1 MQHQYPSGISSI
13 YDAEQNLQRFV
24 DEIKTAHKNRP
35 CGLVL
40 VFYCPIQYNGNKLVE
55 MLTAALPRTN
65 CCGCSSSGEVTPDGL
80 ESGCALAVLFPAD
93 KFVATASLLHSIN
106 QLGLEEIVHEVA
118 ALKGELSQKLQ
129 PRPSTTGITPV
140 SNQSNPAEIPDST
153 DSIFAISLI
162 DGLSYSEESIT
173 SALKIGLGDIPL
185 IGGSAGDSLQFT
197 ATEQFCDGKLH
208 SNSAVLILVKSEL
221 VFETFT
227 NRNFLPTEC
236 KFVVTESDPDS
247 RTVFEFNAEPAAQ
260 AYAQA
265 LQLQTDELTSEVFA
279 SNPVVLR
286 VGGEFYCR
294 SIQKANADGSL
305 TFFCAIDNGIV
316 LTLAKS
322 SGMVAST
329 RDMLARLDSSLGGID
344 MILGF
349 DCVLRRLDASNRG
362 VNDSISLLY
371 REHNVAGFGTYGE
384 QYDSMH
390 LNQTFTGVAFS
401 ANTNGKTND
410 KAKTGQSGIH
420 GADK

>member
-1 MQHQYPSGISSI
+1 MKRQYPSGISSI
-13 YDAEQNLQRFV
+13 YDTGQNPERFI
-24 DEIKTAHKNRP
+24 DLIKEAHSERA
-35 CGLVL
+35 CGLIL
-40 VFYCPIQYNGNKLVE
+40 VFYCPVRYAGEKLVAG
-55 MLTAALPRTN
+55 LSQALPGVK

-80 ESGCALAVLFPAD
+80 ESGSAVAVLFPAE
-93 KFVATASLLHSIN
+93 KFLAATSILHSVHEI
-106 QLGLEEIVHEVA
+106 GLDEIVLEVSA
-118 ALKGELSQKLQ
+118 VKNDLEQQLEA
-129 PRPSTTGITPV
+129 V
-140 SNQSNPAEIPDST
+140 SNNNDNCHFPAGVDSV
-153 DSIFAISLI
+153 FAISLI

-185 IGGSAGDSLQFT
+185 VGGSAGDSLQFS
-197 ATEQFCDGKLH
+197 ATEQFCDGKVY
-208 SNSAVLILVKSEL
+208 SNSAVLILVKSAL
-221 VFETFT
+221 QFETFT
-227 NRNFLPTEC
+227 NRNFLPTET

-260 AYAQA
+260 AYASA
-265 LQLQTDELTSEVFA
+265 LQLKPCELTPEVFA

-294 SIQKANADGSL
+294 SIQKVNLDGSL

-329 RDMLARLDSSLGGID
+329 REMLARLETSLGGID

-371 REHNVAGFGTYGE
+371 REYNVAGFGTYGE
-384 QYDSMH
+384 QYNSMH

-401 ANTNGKTND
+401 GAGSS
-410 KAKTGQSGIH
+410 AKQ
-420 GADK
+420 ALR

>member
-1 MQHQYPSGISSI
+1 MLHQYPSGISSI
-13 YDAEQNLQRFV
+13 YDAEQDLNGFV
-24 DEIKTAHKNRP
+24 DEIKSAHSKRP
-35 CGLVL
+35 CGLIL
-40 VFYCPIQYNGNKLVE
+40 VFYCPVKYSSGILVD
-55 MLTAALPRTN
+55 MLAAVLPGVD

-80 ESGCALAVLFPAD
+80 ESGNAVAVLFPAD
-93 KFVATASLLHSIN
+93 KFVAAASLLHSVN
-106 QLGLEEIVHEVA
+106 HLGLEEIVHEVA
-118 ALKGELSQKLQ
+118 ALKSELRQKLQ
-129 PRPSTTGITPV
+129 PQPV
-140 SNQSNPAEIPDST
+140 QSDTSAGKAGAEFSGLPDNP

-185 IGGSAGDSLQFT
+185 IGGSAGDSLQFK
-197 ATEQFCDGKLH
+197 ATEQFCDGQMH
-208 SNSAVLILVKSEL
+208 SNSTVLILVQSAL
-221 VFETFT
+221 RFETFT

-247 RTVFEFNAEPAAQ
+247 RTVFEFNAEPAAH

-265 LQLQTDELTSEVFA
+265 LRLKPEELTSEVFA

-294 SIQKANADGSL
+294 SIQQVNEDASL

-322 SGMVAST
+322 TGMVAST
-329 RDMLARLDSSLGGID
+329 RDMLARLETSLGGID

-362 VNDSISLLY
+362 VNDSISMLY

-384 QYDSMH
+384 QYNSMH

-401 ANTNGKTND
+401 ASPND
-410 KAKTGQSGIH
+410 KADASTNSTRRFNG
-420 GADK
+420 

>member
-1 MQHQYPSGISSI
+1 MEHLYPSEISSI
-13 YDAEQNLQRFV
+13 YDTEQNPERFIEHIRKAHIQR
-24 DEIKTAHKNRP
+24 A
-35 CGLVL
+35 CGLIL
-40 VFYCPIQYNGNKLVE
+40 VFYCPVKYDGEKLVSG
-55 MLTAALPRTN
+55 LSQALPAVQ

-80 ESGCALAVLFPAD
+80 ESGSAVAVLFPAE
-93 KFVATASLLHSIN
+93 KFLAAACLLRSVNEI
-106 QLGLEEIVHEVA
+106 GLDEIVHEVSLVKNDLQQQLDTVGNDA
-118 ALKGELSQKLQ
+118 EKG
-129 PRPSTTGITPV
+129 
-140 SNQSNPAEIPDST
+140 NFPAGT
-153 DSIFAISLI
+153 DSVLAISLI

-185 IGGSAGDSLQFT
+185 VGGSAGDSLQFS
-197 ATEQFCDGKLH
+197 ATEQFCDGQVY
-208 SNSAVLILVKSEL
+208 SNSAVLILVKSAL
-221 VFETFT
+221 QFETFT
-227 NRNFLPTEC
+227 NRNFLPTDT

-247 RTVFEFNAEPAAQ
+247 RTVFEFNAEPAAL
-260 AYAQA
+260 AYATA
-265 LQLQTDELTSEVFA
+265 LQLKTHELTPEVFA

-294 SIQKANADGSL
+294 SIQKVNLDGSL

-329 RDMLARLDSSLGGID
+329 REMLARLDTSLDGID

-349 DCVLRRLDASNRG
+349 DCVLRRLDAANRG

-384 QYDSMH
+384 QYNSMH

-401 ANTNGKTND
+401 STRATTKQAIN
-410 KAKTGQSGIH
+410 
-420 GADK
+420 

>member
-1 MQHQYPSGISSI
+1 MQHQYLNGISSV
-13 YDAEQNLQRFV
+13 YDTRHDLPGFIDDIRA
-24 DEIKTAHKNRP
+24 AHGKQAS
-35 CGLVL
+35 GLVL
-40 VFYCPIQYNGNKLVE
+40 VFYCPIKYPGNELVARLE
-55 MLTAALPRTN
+55 QALPGVD
-65 CCGCSSSGEVTPDGL
+65 CCGCSSSGEVTPEGL
-80 ESGCALAVLFPAD
+80 ESGSAVAVLFPAD
-93 KFVATASLLHSIN
+93 KFVATACMLHSVKH
-106 QLGLEEIVHEVA
+106 LGLNEIVHEVA
-118 ALKGELSQKLQ
+118 NLKSELKRKLPQ
-129 PRPSTTGITPV
+129 AGLQQAQATAR
-140 SNQSNPAEIPDST
+140 EIRQGTRTSFGNT

-185 IGGSAGDSLQFT
+185 IGGSAGDSLQFN
-197 ATEQFCDGKLH
+197 ATEQFCNGTIF
-208 SNSAVLILVKSEL
+208 SNSAVLILIKSTLE
-221 VFETFT
+221 FETFT

-247 RTVFEFNAEPAAQ
+247 RTVFEFNAEPAAL

-265 LQLQTDELTSEVFA
+265 LQLSPEELTSEVFA

-294 SIQKANADGSL
+294 SIQKVNEDASL

-329 RDMLARLDSSLGGID
+329 RDMLTRLDEKLDGID

-349 DCVLRRLDASNRG
+349 DCVLRRLDAANRG

-371 REHNVAGFGTYGE
+371 REYNVAGFGTYGE

-401 ANTNGKTND
+401 ARSNDPTTPFLNGKSREYD
-410 KAKTGQSGIH
+410 
-420 GADK
+420 